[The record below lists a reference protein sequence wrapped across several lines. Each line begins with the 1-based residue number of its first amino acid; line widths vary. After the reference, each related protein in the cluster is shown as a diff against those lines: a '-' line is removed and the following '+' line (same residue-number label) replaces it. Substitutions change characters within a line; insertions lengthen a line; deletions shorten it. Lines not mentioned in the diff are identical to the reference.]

1 MLDQAQLIEIETGR
15 VVVANVIVA
24 RSIAQ
29 RTRGLIGKRKLP
41 PDSGLWLEPCN
52 GIHTF
57 GMRFAIDVVA
67 FDAAGT
73 VLKMWEAVRPF
84 RICLPVTRGRTVLEL
99 PAGSFAQLNL
109 QGDKHYQ
116 LGHPKNKSKQS

>member
-1 MLDQAQLIEIETGR
+1 MTTQLIETETGR
-15 VVVANVIVA
+15 VVVPQIIVA
-24 RSIAQ
+24 QSIVQ
-29 RTRGLIGKRKLP
+29 RTFGLIGKRELS

-73 VLKMWEAVRPF
+73 VLKMWESIRSF
-84 RICLPVTRGRTVLEL
+84 RICLPVARGRTVLEL
-99 PAGSFAQLNL
+99 PAGTLANLNL
-109 QGDKHYQ
+109 QGDKHYR
-116 LGHPKNKSKQS
+116 LEPNPKS